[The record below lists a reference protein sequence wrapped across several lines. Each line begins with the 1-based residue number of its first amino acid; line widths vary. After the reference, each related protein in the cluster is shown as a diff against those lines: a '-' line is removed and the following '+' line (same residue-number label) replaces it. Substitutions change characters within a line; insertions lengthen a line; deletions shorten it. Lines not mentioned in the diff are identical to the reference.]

1 MQVIVNAG
9 QGSVV
14 LSIAGSRVSV
24 APGQRVLLAGA
35 TAPRHPGLT
44 VHALAGSGMARAL
57 AHFDHVREAVR
68 HSGEPPRVCW
78 PVAAAL
84 EDPDVAASWLIDQLA
99 RAPQCMAVDHAEA
112 TPLAALLRH
121 LARSESYGLMRFLLQ
136 EGGEH
141 SVAAL
146 AERYGLSSAQFHR
159 RCRQVLGRSLKREL
173 RILRAARTLL
183 AYPGRAR
190 SFTYL
195 AADHG
200 YASLS
205 HFCTDIKALIGCSPL
220 SVYRAVKT
228 PAE

>member
-1 MQVIVNAG
+1 MQVIVNTA
-9 QGSVV
+9 QH
-14 LSIAGSRVSV
+14 SIELMLADTRVCL
-24 APGQRVLLAGA
+24 APGQRLLLAGVS
-35 TAPRHPGLT
+35 APRQAELVTHPLP
-44 VHALAGSGMARAL
+44 ANGMSRAL
-57 AHFDHVREAVR
+57 AHFDHVRDAVR
-68 HSGEPPRVCW
+68 HSAEPPPVCW

-84 EDPDVAASWLIDQLA
+84 EDADVAAIWLIDQLA
-99 RAPQCMAVDHAEA
+99 RVPQCMAVDHAEP
-112 TPLAALLRH
+112 TPLAAVLRH
-121 LARSESYGLMRFLLQ
+121 LARSESYGLMRFLLK

-141 SVAAL
+141 SVAVL

-159 RCRQVLGRSLKREL
+159 RCRQVLGRPLKREL

-183 AYPGRAR
+183 AYPGRAH